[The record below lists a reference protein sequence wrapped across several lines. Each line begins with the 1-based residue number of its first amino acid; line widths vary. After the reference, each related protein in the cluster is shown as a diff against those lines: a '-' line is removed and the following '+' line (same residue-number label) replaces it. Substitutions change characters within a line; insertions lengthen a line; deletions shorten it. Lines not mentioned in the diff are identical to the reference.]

1 MKTENN
7 KSMSKF
13 SIRLKSLRKKA
24 GISQKQLSIDSN
36 VNLSSIKHYEGGLRE
51 PSGNTLIAL
60 ADYFNVSPEYLIG
73 LSDITH
79 PLYAHN
85 DPDIMDVVNS
95 SWNVLFS
102 SIEKALQ
109 TNEPITQKF
118 SFNLLVEL
126 RHVLNSNTLSNNQK
140 AASITLIH
148 DIVSSL
154 VLSFDRAAN
163 NPNNDDY
170 SETRIETFIHSR
182 VKEYESFLVNF
193 FKDYYS

>member
-1 MKTENN
+1 MKEKPNRI
-7 KSMSKF
+7 KE
-13 SIRLKSLRKKA
+13 LRNQL
-24 GISQKQLSIDSN
+24 GITQQQLADEL
-36 VNLSSIKHYEGGLRE
+36 NLSKSTIVSYELGKRKPNGI
-51 PSGNTLIAL
+51 GIAKL
-60 ADYFNVSPEYLIG
+60 EKFFNVSADYILG
-73 LSDITH
+73 LTDNSK
-79 PLYAHN
+79 LSYSHN
-85 DPDIMDVVNS
+85 DPEIMNAVNS
-95 SWNVLFS
+95 SWSVLFS
-102 SIEKALQ
+102 SIEKALK

-126 RHVLNSNTLSNNQK
+126 RHILNSNTLSNNQK
-140 AASITLIH
+140 AASVTLIH

-163 NPNNDDY
+163 HPNNDDY